1 MSATGSGA
9 ELAVMSVNLPL
20 HGTLTGRRRQDEA
33 MDPRSR
39 PALMTRRTVLSAGA
53 MLTLGSASLI
63 GCSPVLPHEVP
74 AGARWE
80 ELRRS
85 LSGALVVRGD
95 AAMDESGRAFNPLFD
110 VNHPGAVAFCASDQ
124 DVARCVEFATS
135 ARLPI
140 AARSG
145 GHSYAGYCVPNDGL
159 VVDLARMAAVSV
171 TGTRAV
177 VGAGARLIDVYAGI
191 AGAGR
196 MLAGGS
202 CPTVGIAGLTLGGG
216 VGVLTRRFGLTCDQ
230 LISARVVTADGKI
243 RVVSADTEP
252 DLFWAIRG
260 AGGGNFC
267 IATELVFETAAST
280 DLTVFTLDYG
290 AGRCPPSCIDGSPS

>member
-1 MSATGSGA
+1 M
-9 ELAVMSVNLPL
+9 
-20 HGTLTGRRRQDEA
+20 
-33 MDPRSR
+33 
-39 PALMTRRTVLSAGA
+39 
-53 MLTLGSASLI
+53 
-63 GCSPVLPHEVP
+63 
-74 AGARWE
+74 
-80 ELRRS
+80 
-85 LSGALVVRGD
+85 RGD

-140 AARSG
+140 AARGG
-145 GHSYAGYCVPNDGL
+145 GHSYAAYCIPNDGL
-159 VVDLARMAAVSV
+159 VVDLARMEAVSV

-216 VGVLTRRFGLTCDQ
+216 VGVLWPYL
-230 LISARVVTADGKI
+230 
-243 RVVSADTEP
+243 
-252 DLFWAIRG
+252 
-260 AGGGNFC
+260 
-267 IATELVFETAAST
+267 
-280 DLTVFTLDYG
+280 
-290 AGRCPPSCIDGSPS
+290 